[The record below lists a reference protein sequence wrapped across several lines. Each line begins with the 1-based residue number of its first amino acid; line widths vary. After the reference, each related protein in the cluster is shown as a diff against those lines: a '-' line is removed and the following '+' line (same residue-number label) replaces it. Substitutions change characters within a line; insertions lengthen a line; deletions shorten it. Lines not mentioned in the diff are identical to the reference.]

1 MPAWEYICWRQNI
14 HEASKVI
21 LSLFDAEEPW
31 GPWTTVGYYSNW
43 EEAGRNFYWNFAN
56 KWASEDGQAFTLVYS
71 GIGESDAWHT
81 VRGRF
86 ILKKPAELSDL
97 KTSIDHE
104 VRLGEMSGIRTIK
117 SSKNIEASGRYDPRI
132 N

>member
-1 MPAWEYICWRQNI
+1 
-14 HEASKVI
+14 
-21 LSLFDAEEPW
+21 
-31 GPWTTVGYYSNW
+31 VGYYSNW

-56 KWASEDGQAFTLVYS
+56 KWASEDGKEFTLVYS

-86 ILKKPAELSDL
+86 VLKKPAEISGV
-97 KTSIDHE
+97 KTNIGHE
-104 VRLGEMSGIRTIK
+104 VLLEEISGIQTIK
-117 SSKNIEASGRYDPRI
+117 SSKNIEMSGKYDPRI